1 MSEPATNGDGGVTSP
16 CIGTCSLDPSDLC
29 VGCFRSRMEIA
40 RWSSASAAEKRMIV
54 EQSVQRRQA
63 REQSSQ

>member
-1 MSEPATNGDGGVTSP
+1 MSDPTANGNDDVASP

-40 RWSSASAAEKRMIV
+40 RWSGASAAEKQAIV
-54 EQSVQRRQA
+54 QQSVQRRQA
-63 REQSSQ
+63 RDQSAQ